1 MLMPPLLLLFTKMS
15 ESSDNKNKIEQNN
28 KKSIN
33 SGQGSS
39 IYFSF
44 TQLCFVFHSVSLPIL
59 SLSTIQIVLL
69 CGMRRVFNFIRME
82 LRFLSFSPA
91 HSSEHLCAFTSL
103 STFRLWLWLL
113 VFLRFVFT
121 HIFGLFYSSLLSVSM
136 VLMMMLLL
144 LQRCYGFQLDK
155 TKMQYN
161 NKHWKRMNTFVMKR
175 GGENMFPKNVKIT
188 TKLRTLRHPFI
199 ETH

>member
-1 MLMPPLLLLFTKMS
+1 MDRGQASIFRSL
-15 ESSDNKNKIEQNN
+15 SSVL
-28 KKSIN
+28 
-33 SGQGSS
+33 
-39 IYFSF
+39 SF
-44 TQLCFVFHSVSLPIL
+44 TPSLCPFSL

-144 LQRCYGFQLDK
+144 LQRCYGFQPDK